1 MQRLNPRKEKT
12 VGVALDLEI
21 HLRVF
26 GIARALDVVQ
36 QQQLQRDQNH
46 LMSTKN
52 MNTMTIDNANY
63 LKCWIQ
69 KYFFDSS

>member
-1 MQRLNPRKEKT
+1 MQILDPRKEKT
-12 VGVALDLEI
+12 AEAALVLEI

-36 QQQLQRDQNH
+36 QQQLQSGQNH

-52 MNTMTIDNANY
+52 MNTMTIDNATNTNY
-63 LKCWIQ
+63 LKCEI
-69 KYFFDSS
+69 